1 MGRDKMLK
9 EYNEEK
15 GKLSSYVPWICLID
29 KGVVLNKNGTL
40 QKTLKYRGYDLDS
53 STVYELKNINAKLND
68 VIKRLGQG
76 WSLNVEARRKKCTDY
91 IEAKNEILA
100 IDIIEKERKLNFL
113 ENEHFESEYYLTI
126 VQLIPTDNS
135 KKVGEIFLEY
145 AKKSEILDKTL
156 ENFNKE
162 FKKILNLFKEIFLEV
177 TELDDEETY
186 TYLHSCVSVKK
197 DKVVVPEIP
206 YAMSNYLCDSDLIGG
221 LKPKLAEKEIRCIS
235 IQGFPNYTVPGFF
248 DKLNR
253 LDIPYRW
260 ITRFLMLS
268 KLEALSKMERKYK
281 NIFSQRLSLFQRVYA
296 ELTGEKEENSR
307 KLNEDALNKANEV
320 RTQIALTTGDYV
332 SQGFYTCTLIVD
344 GDSIDEVEERVDVI
358 SKTINNMGFITIE
371 ESINSVE
378 AFLGSIPGNIT
389 NNIRMPILNTITLS
403 HLLPVSSVW
412 GGDSWNKHL
421 NAPPLIYTKTKGSTP
436 FRFNIHIE
444 DIGHSAIVGPTG
456 YGKSVLLGLIA
467 SSFMKYKDSRVYF
480 FDKDASSR
488 VLTYAVGGEFHDL
501 GNDELSFQPL
511 ANIEIVEEKE
521 WAYGWIL
528 EILEQENI
536 KVSPTQK
543 EKIWKALDNLAKTPI
558 ELRTISNFYTSV
570 NDREIKEAL
579 IPYKIGGA
587 LGKYFDSDKDTL
599 NFSRWQVFEMNQ
611 VINNKKG
618 ITPLLS
624 YIFRRIENSLD
635 GNPCIIILDECWMF
649 FDNPI
654 FAAKIR
660 EWLKVLRKKNCSV
673 IFATQELGDILNSKL
688 FTTVLD
694 ACQTKVFLPNPNAFA
709 DNYIPIY
716 EKFGLN
722 KTEIEIIS
730 KATKK
735 KEYYYKSTK
744 GSRLFELDLKEK
756 TLSLIASSDLAKQ
769 NKAKELK
776 EIYRDANDFTREWLS
791 YGESI

>member
-1 MGRDKMLK
+1 MLK
-9 EYNEEK
+9 EYSEEK

-53 STVYELKNINAKLND
+53 STVYELKNTNAKLND

-76 WSLNVEARRKKCTDY
+76 WSLNVEARRKRCTDY
-91 IEAKNEILA
+91 IEAENEILA

-186 TYLHSCVSVKK
+186 TYLHSCVSTKT
-197 DKVVVPEIP
+197 DKVIVPEIP
-206 YAMSNYLCDSDLIGG
+206 YAMANYLCDSDLVGG
-221 LKPKLAEKEIRCIS
+221 LKPKLRGKEIRCIS

-248 DKLNR
+248 DVLNR
-253 LDIPYRW
+253 LNIPYRW

-488 VLTYAVGGEFHDL
+488 VLTYAIGGEFHDL

-528 EILEQENI
+528 EILEQENV

-543 EKIWKALDNLAKTPI
+543 EKIWKVLDNLAKTPI

-716 EKFGLN
+716 QKFGLN

-756 TLSLIASSDLAKQ
+756 TLSLIASSDLPKQ

-776 EIYRDANDFTREWLS
+776 EIYRNANDFTREWLS

>member
-1 MGRDKMLK
+1 MLK
-9 EYNEEK
+9 EYSEEK

-76 WSLNVEARRKKCTDY
+76 WSLNVEARRKRCTDY
-91 IEAKNEILA
+91 IEAENEILA

-113 ENEHFESEYYLTI
+113 ENEYFESEYYLTI

-186 TYLHSCVSVKK
+186 TYLHSCVSTKT

-206 YAMSNYLCDSDLIGG
+206 YALANYLCDSDLVGG
-221 LKPKLAEKEIRCIS
+221 LKPKLRGKEIRCIS

-248 DKLNR
+248 DVLNR
-253 LDIPYRW
+253 LNIPYRW

-320 RTQIALTTGDYV
+320 RTQIALTMGDYV

-358 SKTINNMGFITIE
+358 SKTINNIGFITIE

-528 EILEQENI
+528 EILEQENV

-635 GNPCIIILDECWMF
+635 GSPCIIILDECWMF

-716 EKFGLN
+716 QKFGLN

-791 YGESI
+791 YGEGI

>member
-1 MGRDKMLK
+1 MLK
-9 EYNEEK
+9 EYSEEK

-76 WSLNVEARRKKCTDY
+76 WSLNVEARRKRCTDY
-91 IEAKNEILA
+91 IEAENEILA

-186 TYLHSCVSVKK
+186 TYLHSCVSTKT

-206 YAMSNYLCDSDLIGG
+206 YAMANYLCDSDLVGG
-221 LKPKLAEKEIRCIS
+221 LKPKLRGKEIRCIS

-248 DKLNR
+248 DVLNR
-253 LDIPYRW
+253 LNIPYRW

-320 RTQIALTTGDYV
+320 RTQIALTAGDYV

-528 EILEQENI
+528 EILEQENV

-716 EKFGLN
+716 QKFGLN

-756 TLSLIASSDLAKQ
+756 TLSLIASSDLPKQ

>member
-1 MGRDKMLK
+1 MLK
-9 EYNEEK
+9 EYSEEK

-76 WSLNVEARRKKCTDY
+76 WSLNVEARRKRCTDY
-91 IEAKNEILA
+91 IEAENEILA

-113 ENEHFESEYYLTI
+113 ENEYFESEYYLTI

-186 TYLHSCVSVKK
+186 TYLHSCVSTKT
-197 DKVVVPEIP
+197 DKIVVPEIP
-206 YAMSNYLCDSDLIGG
+206 YAIANYLCDSDLVGG
-221 LKPKLAEKEIRCIS
+221 LKPKLRGKEIRCIS

-248 DKLNR
+248 DVLNR
-253 LDIPYRW
+253 LNIPYRW

-296 ELTGEKEENSR
+296 ELTGEREENSR

-320 RTQIALTTGDYV
+320 RTQIALTMGDYV

-358 SKTINNMGFITIE
+358 SKTINNIGFITIE

-421 NAPPLIYTKTKGSTP
+421 NSPPLIYTKTKGSTP

-635 GNPCIIILDECWMF
+635 GSPCIIILDECWMF

-716 EKFGLN
+716 QKFGLN

-791 YGESI
+791 YGEGI

>member
-1 MGRDKMLK
+1 MLK
-9 EYNEEK
+9 EYSEEK
-15 GKLSSYVPWICLID
+15 GKLSSYIPWICLID

-76 WSLNVEARRKKCTDY
+76 WSLNVEARRKRCTDY
-91 IEAKNEILA
+91 IEAENEILA

-186 TYLHSCVSVKK
+186 TYLHSCVSTKT

-206 YAMSNYLCDSDLIGG
+206 YAMANYLCDSDLVGG
-221 LKPKLAEKEIRCIS
+221 LKPKLRGKEIRCIS

-248 DKLNR
+248 DVLNR
-253 LDIPYRW
+253 LNIPYRW
-260 ITRFLMLS
+260 ITRFLILS

-488 VLTYAVGGEFHDL
+488 VLTYAIGGEFHDL

-528 EILEQENI
+528 EILEQENV

-543 EKIWKALDNLAKTPI
+543 EKIWKVLDNLAKTPI

>member
-1 MGRDKMLK
+1 MLK
-9 EYNEEK
+9 EYSEEK
-15 GKLSSYVPWICLID
+15 GKLSSYIPWICLID

-68 VIKRLGQG
+68 VIKRFGQG
-76 WSLNVEARRKKCTDY
+76 WSLNVEARRRKCTDY

-145 AKKSEILDKTL
+145 AKESEILDKTL

-186 TYLHSCVSVKK
+186 TYLHSCVSTKT

-206 YAMSNYLCDSDLIGG
+206 YAMANYLCDSDLVGG
-221 LKPKLAEKEIRCIS
+221 LKPKLRGKEIRCIS

-248 DKLNR
+248 DVLNR
-253 LDIPYRW
+253 LNISYRW

-320 RTQIALTTGDYV
+320 RTQIALTMGDYV

-421 NAPPLIYTKTKGSTP
+421 NVPPLIYTKTKGSTP

-528 EILEQENI
+528 EILEQENV

-543 EKIWKALDNLAKTPI
+543 EKIWKVLDNLAKTPI

-716 EKFGLN
+716 QKFGLN

-776 EIYRDANDFTREWLS
+776 EIYRNANDFTREWLS

>member
-1 MGRDKMLK
+1 MLK
-9 EYNEEK
+9 EYSEEK

-76 WSLNVEARRKKCTDY
+76 WSLNVEARRKRCTDY
-91 IEAKNEILA
+91 IEAENEILA

-186 TYLHSCVSVKK
+186 TYLHSCVSTKI

-206 YAMSNYLCDSDLIGG
+206 YAMANYLCDSDLVGG
-221 LKPKLAEKEIRCIS
+221 LKPKLRGKEIRCIS

-248 DKLNR
+248 DVLNR
-253 LDIPYRW
+253 LNISYRW
-260 ITRFLMLS
+260 ITRFLILS

-528 EILEQENI
+528 EILEQENV

-716 EKFGLN
+716 QKFGLN

-791 YGESI
+791 YGEGI

>member
-1 MGRDKMLK
+1 MLK
-9 EYNEEK
+9 EYSEEK
-15 GKLSSYVPWICLID
+15 GKLSSYIPWICLID

-76 WSLNVEARRKKCTDY
+76 WSLNVEARRKRCTDY

-186 TYLHSCVSVKK
+186 TYLHSCVSTKT
-197 DKVVVPEIP
+197 DKVIVPEIP
-206 YAMSNYLCDSDLIGG
+206 YAMANYLCDSDLVGG
-221 LKPKLAEKEIRCIS
+221 LKPKLRGKEIRCIS

-248 DKLNR
+248 DVLNR
-253 LDIPYRW
+253 LNIPYRW
-260 ITRFLMLS
+260 ITRFLILS

-511 ANIEIVEEKE
+511 AKIEIVEEKE

-528 EILEQENI
+528 EILEQENV

>member
-1 MGRDKMLK
+1 MLK
-9 EYNEEK
+9 EYSEEK

-76 WSLNVEARRKKCTDY
+76 WSLNVEARRKRCTDY
-91 IEAKNEILA
+91 IEAENEILA

-113 ENEHFESEYYLTI
+113 ENEYFESEYYLTI

-186 TYLHSCVSVKK
+186 TYLHSCVSTKT

-206 YAMSNYLCDSDLIGG
+206 YAIANYLCDSDLVGG
-221 LKPKLAEKEIRCIS
+221 LKPKLRGKEIRCIS

-248 DKLNR
+248 DVLNR
-253 LDIPYRW
+253 LNIPYRW

-296 ELTGEKEENSR
+296 ELTGEREENSR

-320 RTQIALTTGDYV
+320 RTQIALTMGDYV

-358 SKTINNMGFITIE
+358 SKTINNIGFITIE

-421 NAPPLIYTKTKGSTP
+421 NSPPLIYTKTKGSTP

-528 EILEQENI
+528 EILEQENV

-635 GNPCIIILDECWMF
+635 GSPCIIILDECWMF

-716 EKFGLN
+716 QKFGLN

-791 YGESI
+791 YGEGI

>member
-1 MGRDKMLK
+1 MLK
-9 EYNEEK
+9 EYSEEK
-15 GKLSSYVPWICLID
+15 GKLSSYIPWICLID

-68 VIKRLGQG
+68 VIKRFGQG
-76 WSLNVEARRKKCTDY
+76 WSLNVEARRRKCTDY

-186 TYLHSCVSVKK
+186 TYLHSCVSTKT

-206 YAMSNYLCDSDLIGG
+206 YAMANYLCDSDLVGG
-221 LKPKLAEKEIRCIS
+221 LKPKLRGKEIRCIS

-248 DKLNR
+248 DVLNR
-253 LDIPYRW
+253 LNISYRW

-436 FRFNIHIE
+436 FKFNIHIE

-488 VLTYAVGGEFHDL
+488 VLTYAIGGEFHDL

-528 EILEQENI
+528 EILEQENV

-543 EKIWKALDNLAKTPI
+543 EKIWKVLDNLAKTPI

-660 EWLKVLRKKNCSV
+660 EWLKVLRKKNSSV

-791 YGESI
+791 YGKGI

>member
-1 MGRDKMLK
+1 MLK
-9 EYNEEK
+9 EYSEEK

-76 WSLNVEARRKKCTDY
+76 WSLNVEARRKRCTDY
-91 IEAKNEILA
+91 IEAENEILA

-186 TYLHSCVSVKK
+186 TYLHSCVSTKI

-206 YAMSNYLCDSDLIGG
+206 YAMANYLCDSDLVGG
-221 LKPKLAEKEIRCIS
+221 LKPKLRGKEIRCIS

-248 DKLNR
+248 DVLNR
-253 LDIPYRW
+253 LNISYRW
-260 ITRFLMLS
+260 ITRFLILS

-436 FRFNIHIE
+436 FKFNIHIE

-528 EILEQENI
+528 EILEQENV

>member
-1 MGRDKMLK
+1 MLK
-9 EYNEEK
+9 EYSEEK

-68 VIKRLGQG
+68 VIKRFGQG

-91 IEAKNEILA
+91 IEAENEILA

-113 ENEHFESEYYLTI
+113 ENEHFEIEYYLTI

-145 AKKSEILDKTL
+145 AKESEILDKTL

-186 TYLHSCVSVKK
+186 TYLHSCVSTKT
-197 DKVVVPEIP
+197 DKVIVPEIP
-206 YAMSNYLCDSDLIGG
+206 YAMANYLCDSDLVGG
-221 LKPKLAEKEIRCIS
+221 LKPKLRGKEIRCIS

-248 DKLNR
+248 DVLNR
-253 LDIPYRW
+253 LNISYRW

-467 SSFMKYKDSRVYF
+467 SSFIKYKDSRVYF

-488 VLTYAVGGEFHDL
+488 VLTYAIGGEFHDL

-528 EILEQENI
+528 EILEQENV

-543 EKIWKALDNLAKTPI
+543 EKIWKVLDNLAKTPI

-716 EKFGLN
+716 QKFGLN

>member
-1 MGRDKMLK
+1 MLK
-9 EYNEEK
+9 EYSEEK

-76 WSLNVEARRKKCTDY
+76 WSLNVEARRKRCTDY
-91 IEAKNEILA
+91 IEAENEILA

-186 TYLHSCVSVKK
+186 TYLHSCVSTKT
-197 DKVVVPEIP
+197 DKIVVPEIP
-206 YAMSNYLCDSDLIGG
+206 YAIANYLCDSDLVGG
-221 LKPKLAEKEIRCIS
+221 LKPKLRGKEIRCIS

-248 DKLNR
+248 DVLNR
-253 LDIPYRW
+253 LNIPYRW
-260 ITRFLMLS
+260 ITRFLILS

-467 SSFMKYKDSRVYF
+467 SSFIKYKDSRVYF

-558 ELRTISNFYTSV
+558 EFRTISNFYTSV

-716 EKFGLN
+716 QKFGLN

>member
-1 MGRDKMLK
+1 MLK
-9 EYNEEK
+9 EYSEEK

-76 WSLNVEARRKKCTDY
+76 WSLNVEARRKRCTDY
-91 IEAKNEILA
+91 IEAENEILA

-186 TYLHSCVSVKK
+186 TYLHSCVSTKT

-206 YAMSNYLCDSDLIGG
+206 YAMANYLCDSDLVGG
-221 LKPKLAEKEIRCIS
+221 LKPKLRGKEIRCIS

-248 DKLNR
+248 DVLNR
-253 LDIPYRW
+253 LNIPYRW

-344 GDSIDEVEERVDVI
+344 GDSVDEVEERVDII

-389 NNIRMPILNTITLS
+389 NNIRMPILNTVTLS

-528 EILEQENI
+528 EILEQENV

-769 NKAKELK
+769 KKAKELK

-791 YGESI
+791 YGKGI

>member
-1 MGRDKMLK
+1 MLK
-9 EYNEEK
+9 EYSEEK
-15 GKLSSYVPWICLID
+15 GKLSSYIPWICLID

-91 IEAKNEILA
+91 IEAENEILA

-186 TYLHSCVSVKK
+186 TYLHSCVSTKT
-197 DKVVVPEIP
+197 DKVIVPEIP
-206 YAMSNYLCDSDLIGG
+206 YAMANYLCDSDLVGG
-221 LKPKLAEKEIRCIS
+221 LKPKLRGKEIRCIS

-248 DKLNR
+248 DVLNR
-253 LDIPYRW
+253 LNIPYRW
-260 ITRFLMLS
+260 ITRFLILS
-268 KLEALSKMERKYK
+268 KLEALSKMEKKYK

-344 GDSIDEVEERVDVI
+344 GDSIDEVEERVDII

-378 AFLGSIPGNIT
+378 AFLGSVPGNIT

-403 HLLPVSSVW
+403 HLLPISSVW

-528 EILEQENI
+528 EILEQENV

-543 EKIWKALDNLAKTPI
+543 EKIWKALDNLSKTPI

-587 LGKYFDSDKDTL
+587 LGRYFDSDKDTL

-635 GNPCIIILDECWMF
+635 GSPYIIILDECWMF
-649 FDNPI
+649 FDSPI

-791 YGESI
+791 YGEGI

>member
-1 MGRDKMLK
+1 MLK
-9 EYNEEK
+9 EYSEEK

-76 WSLNVEARRKKCTDY
+76 WSLNVEARRKRCTDY
-91 IEAKNEILA
+91 IEAENEILA

-186 TYLHSCVSVKK
+186 TYLHSCVSTKT

-206 YAMSNYLCDSDLIGG
+206 YAMANYLCDSDLVGG

-248 DKLNR
+248 DVLNR
-253 LDIPYRW
+253 LNISYRW

-320 RTQIALTTGDYV
+320 RTQIALTMGDYV

-344 GDSIDEVEERVDVI
+344 GDSVDEVEERVDII

-528 EILEQENI
+528 EILEQENV

-587 LGKYFDSDKDTL
+587 LGRYFDSDKDTL

-635 GNPCIIILDECWMF
+635 GSPYIIILDECWMF

-776 EIYRDANDFTREWLS
+776 EIYRNANDFTREWLS
-791 YGESI
+791 YGEGI

>member
-1 MGRDKMLK
+1 MLK
-9 EYNEEK
+9 EYSEEK

-76 WSLNVEARRKKCTDY
+76 WSLNVEARRKRCTDY
-91 IEAKNEILA
+91 IEAENEILA

-186 TYLHSCVSVKK
+186 TYLHSCVSTKT

-206 YAMSNYLCDSDLIGG
+206 YAMANYLCDSDLVGG
-221 LKPKLAEKEIRCIS
+221 LKPKLRGKEIRCIS

-248 DKLNR
+248 DVLNR
-253 LDIPYRW
+253 LNIPYRW

-268 KLEALSKMERKYK
+268 KLEALSKMKKKYK

-320 RTQIALTTGDYV
+320 RTQIALTMGDYV

-528 EILEQENI
+528 EILEQENV

-618 ITPLLS
+618 LTPLLS

>member
-1 MGRDKMLK
+1 MLK
-9 EYNEEK
+9 EYSEEK
-15 GKLSSYVPWICLID
+15 GKLSSYIPWICLID

-76 WSLNVEARRKKCTDY
+76 WSLNVEARRKRCTDY
-91 IEAKNEILA
+91 IEAENEILA

-186 TYLHSCVSVKK
+186 TYLHSCVSTKT

-206 YAMSNYLCDSDLIGG
+206 YAMANYLCDSDLVGG
-221 LKPKLAEKEIRCIS
+221 LKPKLRGKEIRCIS

-248 DKLNR
+248 DVLNR
-253 LDIPYRW
+253 LNIPYRW

-268 KLEALSKMERKYK
+268 KLEALSKMEKKYK

-320 RTQIALTTGDYV
+320 RTQIALTAGDYV

-344 GDSIDEVEERVDVI
+344 GDSIDEVEERVDII

-378 AFLGSIPGNIT
+378 AFLGSVPGNIT

-403 HLLPVSSVW
+403 HLLPISSVW

-528 EILEQENI
+528 EILEQENV

-587 LGKYFDSDKDTL
+587 LGRYFDSDKDTL

-635 GNPCIIILDECWMF
+635 GSPYIIILDECWMF
-649 FDNPI
+649 FDSPI

-776 EIYRDANDFTREWLS
+776 EIYRNANDFTREWLS
-791 YGESI
+791 YGEGI

>member
-1 MGRDKMLK
+1 MLK
-9 EYNEEK
+9 EYSEEK

-68 VIKRLGQG
+68 VIKRFGQG
-76 WSLNVEARRKKCTDY
+76 WSLNVEARRKRCTDY
-91 IEAKNEILA
+91 IEAENEILA

-186 TYLHSCVSVKK
+186 TYLHSCVSTKT

-206 YAMSNYLCDSDLIGG
+206 YAMANYLCDSDLVGG
-221 LKPKLAEKEIRCIS
+221 LKPKLRGKEIRCIS

-248 DKLNR
+248 DVLNR
-253 LDIPYRW
+253 LNIPYRW

-268 KLEALSKMERKYK
+268 KLEALSKMEKKYK

-344 GDSIDEVEERVDVI
+344 GDSIDEVEERVDII

-378 AFLGSIPGNIT
+378 AFLGSVPGNIT

-528 EILEQENI
+528 EILEQENV

-587 LGKYFDSDKDTL
+587 LGRYFDSDKDTL

-635 GNPCIIILDECWMF
+635 GSPYIIILDECWMF
-649 FDNPI
+649 FDSPI

-776 EIYRDANDFTREWLS
+776 EIYRNANDFTREWLS

>member
-1 MGRDKMLK
+1 MLK
-9 EYNEEK
+9 EYSEEK

-29 KGVVLNKNGTL
+29 KGVILNKNGTL

-76 WSLNVEARRKKCTDY
+76 WSLNVEARRKRCTDY
-91 IEAKNEILA
+91 IEAENEILA

-186 TYLHSCVSVKK
+186 TYLHSCVSTKT

-206 YAMSNYLCDSDLIGG
+206 YAMANYLCDSDLVGG
-221 LKPKLAEKEIRCIS
+221 LKPKLRGKEIRCIS

-248 DKLNR
+248 DVLNR
-253 LDIPYRW
+253 LNISYRW

-421 NAPPLIYTKTKGSTP
+421 NVPPLIYTKTKGSTP

-488 VLTYAVGGEFHDL
+488 VLTYAIGGEFHDL

-528 EILEQENI
+528 EILEQENV

-543 EKIWKALDNLAKTPI
+543 EKIWKVLDNLAKTPI

>member
-9 EYNEEK
+9 EYSEEK

-76 WSLNVEARRKKCTDY
+76 WSLNVEARRKRCTDY
-91 IEAKNEILA
+91 IEAENEILA

-113 ENEHFESEYYLTI
+113 ENEYFESEYYLTI

-186 TYLHSCVSVKK
+186 TYLHSCVSTKT
-197 DKVVVPEIP
+197 DKIVVPEIP
-206 YAMSNYLCDSDLIGG
+206 YAIANYLCDSDLVGG
-221 LKPKLAEKEIRCIS
+221 LKPKLRGKEIRCIS

-248 DKLNR
+248 DVLNR
-253 LDIPYRW
+253 LNIPYRW

-296 ELTGEKEENSR
+296 ELTGEREENSR

-320 RTQIALTTGDYV
+320 RTQIALTMGDYV

-358 SKTINNMGFITIE
+358 SKTINNIGFITIE

-421 NAPPLIYTKTKGSTP
+421 NSPPLIYTKTKGSTP

-528 EILEQENI
+528 EILEQENV

-635 GNPCIIILDECWMF
+635 GSPCIIILDECWMF

-716 EKFGLN
+716 QKFGLN

-791 YGESI
+791 YGEGI

>member
-1 MGRDKMLK
+1 MLK
-9 EYNEEK
+9 EYSEEK

-91 IEAKNEILA
+91 IEAENEILA

-186 TYLHSCVSVKK
+186 TYLHSCVSTKT
-197 DKVVVPEIP
+197 DKVIVPEIP
-206 YAMSNYLCDSDLIGG
+206 YAMANYLCDSDLVGG
-221 LKPKLAEKEIRCIS
+221 LKPKLRGKEIRCIS

-248 DKLNR
+248 DVLNR
-253 LDIPYRW
+253 LNIPYRW

-421 NAPPLIYTKTKGSTP
+421 NVPPLIYTKTKGSTP

-528 EILEQENI
+528 EILEQENV

-791 YGESI
+791 YGEGI

>member
-1 MGRDKMLK
+1 MLK

-76 WSLNVEARRKKCTDY
+76 WSLNVEARRKRCTDY
-91 IEAKNEILA
+91 IEAENEILA

-186 TYLHSCVSVKK
+186 TYLHSCVSTKT

-206 YAMSNYLCDSDLIGG
+206 YAMANYLCDSDLVGG
-221 LKPKLAEKEIRCIS
+221 LKPKLRGKEIRCIS

-248 DKLNR
+248 DVLNR
-253 LDIPYRW
+253 LNTPYRW

-320 RTQIALTTGDYV
+320 RTQIALTMGDYV

-436 FRFNIHIE
+436 FKFNIHIE

-528 EILEQENI
+528 EILEQENV

-635 GNPCIIILDECWMF
+635 GSPCIIILDECWMF
-649 FDNPI
+649 FDSPI

-660 EWLKVLRKKNCSV
+660 EWLKVLRKKNSSV

-744 GSRLFELDLKEK
+744 GSRLFELDLKKK
-756 TLSLIASSDLAKQ
+756 TLSLIASSDLPKQ

-791 YGESI
+791 YGEGI

>member
-1 MGRDKMLK
+1 MLK
-9 EYNEEK
+9 EYSEEK

-197 DKVVVPEIP
+197 DKVIVPEIP
-206 YAMSNYLCDSDLIGG
+206 YAMANYLCDSDLVGG
-221 LKPKLAEKEIRCIS
+221 LKPKLRGKEIRCIS

-248 DKLNR
+248 DVLNR
-253 LDIPYRW
+253 LNIPYRW

-320 RTQIALTTGDYV
+320 RTQIALTMGDYV

-467 SSFMKYKDSRVYF
+467 SSFIKYKDSRVYF

-528 EILEQENI
+528 EILEQENV

-635 GNPCIIILDECWMF
+635 GSPCIIILDECWMF

-716 EKFGLN
+716 QKFGLN

>member
-1 MGRDKMLK
+1 MLK

-76 WSLNVEARRKKCTDY
+76 WSLNVEARRKRCTDY

-186 TYLHSCVSVKK
+186 TYLHSCVSTKT

-206 YAMSNYLCDSDLIGG
+206 YAMANYLCDSDLVGG
-221 LKPKLAEKEIRCIS
+221 LKPKLRGKEIRCIS

-248 DKLNR
+248 DVLNR
-253 LDIPYRW
+253 LNISYRW
-260 ITRFLMLS
+260 ITRFLILS

-528 EILEQENI
+528 EILEQENV

>member
-1 MGRDKMLK
+1 MLK
-9 EYNEEK
+9 EYSEEK

-186 TYLHSCVSVKK
+186 TYLHSCVSTKI

-206 YAMSNYLCDSDLIGG
+206 YAMANYLCDSDLVGG
-221 LKPKLAEKEIRCIS
+221 LKPKLRGKEIRCIS

-248 DKLNR
+248 DVLNR
-253 LDIPYRW
+253 LNIPYRW

-421 NAPPLIYTKTKGSTP
+421 NVPPLIYTKTKGSTP

-488 VLTYAVGGEFHDL
+488 VLSYAVGGEFHDL

-528 EILEQENI
+528 EILEQENV

-791 YGESI
+791 YGEGI

>member
-1 MGRDKMLK
+1 MLK
-9 EYNEEK
+9 EYSEEK
-15 GKLSSYVPWICLID
+15 GKLSSYIPWICLID

-91 IEAKNEILA
+91 IEAENEILA

-186 TYLHSCVSVKK
+186 TYLHSCVSTKT

-206 YAMSNYLCDSDLIGG
+206 YAMANYLCDSDLVGG
-221 LKPKLAEKEIRCIS
+221 LKPKLRGKEIRCIS

-248 DKLNR
+248 DVLNR
-253 LDIPYRW
+253 LNIPYRW

-268 KLEALSKMERKYK
+268 KLEALSKMEKKYK

-344 GDSIDEVEERVDVI
+344 GDSIDEVEERVDII

-378 AFLGSIPGNIT
+378 AFLGSVPGNIT

-403 HLLPVSSVW
+403 HLLPISSVW

-528 EILEQENI
+528 EILEQENV

-543 EKIWKALDNLAKTPI
+543 EKIWKALDNLSKTPI

-587 LGKYFDSDKDTL
+587 LGRYFDSDKDTL

-635 GNPCIIILDECWMF
+635 GSPYIIILDECWMF
-649 FDNPI
+649 FDSPI

-791 YGESI
+791 YGEGI

>member
-1 MGRDKMLK
+1 MLK
-9 EYNEEK
+9 EYSEEK

-76 WSLNVEARRKKCTDY
+76 WSLNVEARRKRCTDY

-186 TYLHSCVSVKK
+186 TYLHSCVSTKT
-197 DKVVVPEIP
+197 DKVIVPEIP
-206 YAMSNYLCDSDLIGG
+206 YAMANYLCDSDLVGG
-221 LKPKLAEKEIRCIS
+221 LKPKLRGKEIRCIS

-248 DKLNR
+248 DVLNR
-253 LDIPYRW
+253 LNIPYRW

-344 GDSIDEVEERVDVI
+344 GDSIDEVEERVDLI

-716 EKFGLN
+716 QKFGLN

-769 NKAKELK
+769 SKAKELK

>member
-1 MGRDKMLK
+1 MLK
-9 EYNEEK
+9 EYSEEK

-76 WSLNVEARRKKCTDY
+76 WSLNVEARRKRCTDY

-197 DKVVVPEIP
+197 DKVIVPEIP
-206 YAMSNYLCDSDLIGG
+206 YAMANYLCDSDLVGG
-221 LKPKLAEKEIRCIS
+221 LKPKLRGKEIRCIS

-248 DKLNR
+248 DVLNR
-253 LDIPYRW
+253 LNISYRW
-260 ITRFLMLS
+260 ITRFLILS

-528 EILEQENI
+528 EILEQENV

>member
-1 MGRDKMLK
+1 MLK
-9 EYNEEK
+9 EYSEEK
-15 GKLSSYVPWICLID
+15 GKLSSYIPWICLID

-76 WSLNVEARRKKCTDY
+76 WSLNVEARRKRCTDY

-186 TYLHSCVSVKK
+186 TYLHSCVSTKT

-206 YAMSNYLCDSDLIGG
+206 YAMANYLCDSDLVGG
-221 LKPKLAEKEIRCIS
+221 LKPKLRGKEIRCIS

-248 DKLNR
+248 DVLNR
-253 LDIPYRW
+253 LNIPYRW
-260 ITRFLMLS
+260 ITRFLILS

-467 SSFMKYKDSRVYF
+467 SSFIKYKDSRVYF

-558 ELRTISNFYTSV
+558 EFRTISNFYTSV

-716 EKFGLN
+716 QKFGLN

>member
-1 MGRDKMLK
+1 MLK

-76 WSLNVEARRKKCTDY
+76 WSLNVEARRKRCTDY
-91 IEAKNEILA
+91 IEAENEILA

-186 TYLHSCVSVKK
+186 TYLHSCVSTKT
-197 DKVVVPEIP
+197 DKVIVPEIP
-206 YAMSNYLCDSDLIGG
+206 YAMANYLCDSDLVGG
-221 LKPKLAEKEIRCIS
+221 LKPKLRGKEIRCIS

-248 DKLNR
+248 DVLNR
-253 LDIPYRW
+253 LNIPYRW

-268 KLEALSKMERKYK
+268 KLEALSKMEKKYK

-320 RTQIALTTGDYV
+320 RTQIALTAGDYV

-344 GDSIDEVEERVDVI
+344 GDSIDEVEERVDII

-378 AFLGSIPGNIT
+378 AFLGSVPGNIT

-403 HLLPVSSVW
+403 HLLPISSVW

-528 EILEQENI
+528 EILEQENV

-543 EKIWKALDNLAKTPI
+543 EKIWKALDNLSKTPI

-587 LGKYFDSDKDTL
+587 LGRYFDSDKDTL

-635 GNPCIIILDECWMF
+635 GSPYIIILDECWMF
-649 FDNPI
+649 FDSPI

-756 TLSLIASSDLAKQ
+756 TLSLIASSDLPKQ

>member
-1 MGRDKMLK
+1 MLK
-9 EYNEEK
+9 EYSEEK

-76 WSLNVEARRKKCTDY
+76 WSLNVEARRKRCTDY

-186 TYLHSCVSVKK
+186 TYLHSCVSTKI

-206 YAMSNYLCDSDLIGG
+206 YAMANYLCDSDLVGG
-221 LKPKLAEKEIRCIS
+221 LKPKLRGKEIRCIS

-248 DKLNR
+248 DVLNR
-253 LDIPYRW
+253 LNISYRW
-260 ITRFLMLS
+260 ITRFLILS

-488 VLTYAVGGEFHDL
+488 VLTYAIGGEFHDL

-528 EILEQENI
+528 EILEQENV

-543 EKIWKALDNLAKTPI
+543 EKIWKVLDNLAKTPI

-716 EKFGLN
+716 QKFGLN

>member
-1 MGRDKMLK
+1 MLK
-9 EYNEEK
+9 EYSEEK

-76 WSLNVEARRKKCTDY
+76 WSLNVEARRKRCTDY

-197 DKVVVPEIP
+197 DKVIVPEIP
-206 YAMSNYLCDSDLIGG
+206 YAMANYLCDSDLVGG
-221 LKPKLAEKEIRCIS
+221 LKPKLRGKEIRCIS

-248 DKLNR
+248 DVLNR
-253 LDIPYRW
+253 LNIPYRW

-528 EILEQENI
+528 EILEQENV

>member
-1 MGRDKMLK
+1 MLK
-9 EYNEEK
+9 EYSEEK
-15 GKLSSYVPWICLID
+15 GKLSSYIPWICLID

-76 WSLNVEARRKKCTDY
+76 WSLNVEARRKRCTDY

-186 TYLHSCVSVKK
+186 TYLHSCVSTKT
-197 DKVVVPEIP
+197 DKVIVPEIP
-206 YAMSNYLCDSDLIGG
+206 YAMANYLCDSDLVGG
-221 LKPKLAEKEIRCIS
+221 LKPKLRGKEIRCIS

-248 DKLNR
+248 DVLNR
-253 LDIPYRW
+253 LNIPYRW

-344 GDSIDEVEERVDVI
+344 GDSIDEVEERVDLI

-488 VLTYAVGGEFHDL
+488 VLTYAIGGEFHDL

-528 EILEQENI
+528 EILEQENV

>member
-1 MGRDKMLK
+1 MLK
-9 EYNEEK
+9 EYSEEK

-76 WSLNVEARRKKCTDY
+76 WSLNVEARRKRCTDY
-91 IEAKNEILA
+91 IEAENEILA

-186 TYLHSCVSVKK
+186 TYLHSCVSTKT

-206 YAMSNYLCDSDLIGG
+206 YAMANYLCDSDLVGG
-221 LKPKLAEKEIRCIS
+221 LKPKLRGKEIRCIS

-248 DKLNR
+248 DVLNR
-253 LDIPYRW
+253 LNIPYRW

-268 KLEALSKMERKYK
+268 KLEALSKMEKKYK

-320 RTQIALTTGDYV
+320 RTQIALTAGDYV

-344 GDSIDEVEERVDVI
+344 GDSIDEVEERVDII

-378 AFLGSIPGNIT
+378 AFLGSVPGNIT

-403 HLLPVSSVW
+403 HLLPISSVW

-528 EILEQENI
+528 EILEQENV

-543 EKIWKALDNLAKTPI
+543 EKIWKALDNLSKTPI

-587 LGKYFDSDKDTL
+587 LGRYFDSDKDTL

-635 GNPCIIILDECWMF
+635 GSPYIIILDECWMF
-649 FDNPI
+649 FDSPI

-776 EIYRDANDFTREWLS
+776 EIYRNANDFTREWLS
-791 YGESI
+791 YGEGI

>member
-1 MGRDKMLK
+1 MLK
-9 EYNEEK
+9 EYSEEK

-76 WSLNVEARRKKCTDY
+76 WSLNVEARRKRCTDY

-206 YAMSNYLCDSDLIGG
+206 YAIANYLCDSDLVGG
-221 LKPKLAEKEIRCIS
+221 LKPKLRGKEIRCIS

-248 DKLNR
+248 DVLNR
-253 LDIPYRW
+253 LNIPYRW

-320 RTQIALTTGDYV
+320 RTQIALTMGDYV

-344 GDSIDEVEERVDVI
+344 GDSVDEVEERVDII

-528 EILEQENI
+528 EILEQENV

-635 GNPCIIILDECWMF
+635 GSPCIIILDECWMF
-649 FDNPI
+649 FDSPI

-660 EWLKVLRKKNCSV
+660 EWLKVLRKKNSSV

>member
-1 MGRDKMLK
+1 MLK
-9 EYNEEK
+9 EYSEEK

-76 WSLNVEARRKKCTDY
+76 WSLNVEARRKRCTDY

-186 TYLHSCVSVKK
+186 TYLHSCVSTKT

-206 YAMSNYLCDSDLIGG
+206 YAMANYLCDSDLVGG
-221 LKPKLAEKEIRCIS
+221 LKPKLRGKEIRCIS

-248 DKLNR
+248 DVLNR
-253 LDIPYRW
+253 LNIPYRW
-260 ITRFLMLS
+260 ITRFLILS

-344 GDSIDEVEERVDVI
+344 GDSIDEVEERVDII

-467 SSFMKYKDSRVYF
+467 SSFIKYKDSRVYF

-528 EILEQENI
+528 EILEQENV

-716 EKFGLN
+716 QKFGLN

-791 YGESI
+791 YGEGI

>member
-1 MGRDKMLK
+1 MLK
-9 EYNEEK
+9 EYSEEK

-76 WSLNVEARRKKCTDY
+76 WSLNVEARRKRCTDY
-91 IEAKNEILA
+91 IEAENEILA

-113 ENEHFESEYYLTI
+113 ENEYFESEYYLTI

-186 TYLHSCVSVKK
+186 TYLHSCVSTKT
-197 DKVVVPEIP
+197 DKIVVPEIP
-206 YAMSNYLCDSDLIGG
+206 YAIANYLCDSDLVGG
-221 LKPKLAEKEIRCIS
+221 LKPKLRGKEIRCIS

-248 DKLNR
+248 DVLNR
-253 LDIPYRW
+253 LNIPYRW

-296 ELTGEKEENSR
+296 ELTGEREENSR

-320 RTQIALTTGDYV
+320 RTQIALTMGDYV

-528 EILEQENI
+528 EILEQENV

-635 GNPCIIILDECWMF
+635 GSPCIIILDECWMF

-716 EKFGLN
+716 QKFGLN

-776 EIYRDANDFTREWLS
+776 EIYRNANDFTREWLS

>member
-1 MGRDKMLK
+1 MLK
-9 EYNEEK
+9 EYSEEK

-76 WSLNVEARRKKCTDY
+76 WSLNVEARRKRCTDY
-91 IEAKNEILA
+91 IEAENEILA

-186 TYLHSCVSVKK
+186 TYLHSCVSTKT
-197 DKVVVPEIP
+197 DKVIVPEIP
-206 YAMSNYLCDSDLIGG
+206 YAMANYLCDSDLVGG
-221 LKPKLAEKEIRCIS
+221 LKPKLRGKEIRCIS

-248 DKLNR
+248 DVLNR
-253 LDIPYRW
+253 LNISYRW
-260 ITRFLMLS
+260 ITRFLILS

-344 GDSIDEVEERVDVI
+344 GDSIDEVEERVDII

-389 NNIRMPILNTITLS
+389 NNIRMPILNTVTLS

-488 VLTYAVGGEFHDL
+488 VLTYAIGGEFHDL

-528 EILEQENI
+528 EILEQENV

-543 EKIWKALDNLAKTPI
+543 EKIWKVLDNLAKTPI